1 MASLRSKTGLLHYH
15 DGRVDKA
22 RFYYGAD
29 EDAPSNHTRLCPEQ
43 HATWIEDD
51 GTVGIRRGTS
61 VSVGATPAYAAN
73 YDALD
78 WGN

>member
-1 MASLRSKTGLLHYH
+1 MSLRSKTGFLNHH
-15 DGRVDKA
+15 DGRVERA
-22 RFYYGAD
+22 RFYYGPD
-29 EDAPSNHTRLCPEQ
+29 EVAPPDRGQLDPEK
-43 HATWIEDD
+43 HATWVEDD

-61 VSVGATPAYAAN
+61 VSVGASAAYAAN

>member
-1 MASLRSKTGLLHYH
+1 MGALRAKTGFLNYR
-15 DGRVDKA
+15 DGSAARA

-29 EDAPSNHTRLCPEQ
+29 ETEPQNHAQIDPES
-43 HATWIEDD
+43 HATWVEDD
-51 GTVGIRRGTS
+51 GAVGIRRGTS
-61 VSVGATPAYAAN
+61 TSVGATAAYSTN

>member
-1 MASLRSKTGLLHYH
+1 MPTLRSKTGLLNHR
-15 DGRVDKA
+15 DGRVARA

-29 EDAPSNHTRLCPEQ
+29 EDAPPDRAQIDPDQ
-43 HATWIEDD
+43 HATWVEDD

-61 VSVGATPAYAAN
+61 ISIGATAAYSTN
-73 YDALD
+73 YDTVD

>member
-1 MASLRSKTGLLHYH
+1 MPTPRSKTGRLHH
-15 DGRVDKA
+15 EDGSVAPA
-22 RFYYGAD
+22 RFYYGD
-29 EDAPSNHTRLCPEQ
+29 HEEDPPHRTQIDPTRYT
-43 HATWIEDD
+43 TWVEDD

-61 VSVGATPAYAAN
+61 ISVGGSAAYSAN

>member
-1 MASLRSKTGLLHYH
+1 MASLRSKTGLLNHH
-15 DGRVDKA
+15 DGRVEKA

-29 EDAPSNHTRLCPEQ
+29 EDAPLDRMRLDPEQ
-43 HATWIEDD
+43 HATWVEDD

-61 VSVGATPAYAAN
+61 VSVGATAAYATN

>member
-1 MASLRSKTGLLHYH
+1 MALRSKTGLLNHH
-15 DGRVDKA
+15 DGRVARA
-22 RFYYGAD
+22 RFYYGPD
-29 EDAPSNHTRLCPEQ
+29 EDAPPDRSQIDPEK
-43 HATWIEDD
+43 HATWVEDD

-61 VSVGATPAYAAN
+61 VSIGATASYSAN